1 MSHPVEQWFFR
12 HFDKFG
18 IAFLEFIRYN
28 INRIHLNVEREVF
41 DSMAGNYSIIT
52 ETTCDLPQEY
62 YDKNDIT
69 AITLTYA
76 LDGTEYD
83 GSFENSLSPTL
94 FYDKLRKGI
103 MAKTSAIAPE
113 TFVLAFE
120 KVLEEG
126 RDILYIAFSSGLSST
141 YQNACIAKE
150 ELLEKYPNR
159 RIFVVDSLAASLGE
173 GLLVD
178 MILRKAKTELDVEAL
193 AVYAESIKQNI
204 CLYFTVDDLNH
215 LYRGGRVSKTTA
227 FVGTMLGI
235 KPVLHVDENGKLI
248 AIGKIR
254 GRKASLDALVAK
266 MDAKIKG
273 YDNPYVFISHG
284 DCLDDAKYV
293 AGKIKEKYGIKTEII
308 NYVGPVIGSHSGP
321 GTVALFFV
329 GSDRVET
336 K

>member
-1 MSHPVEQWFFR
+1 
-12 HFDKFG
+12 
-18 IAFLEFIRYN
+18 
-28 INRIHLNVEREVF
+28 
-41 DSMAGNYSIIT
+41 MAGNYAIIT

-83 GSFENSLSPTL
+83 GSFENSLSPNL

-103 MAKTSAIAPE
+103 MAKTSAIPPE
-113 TFVLAFE
+113 KFENAFE
-120 KVLEEG
+120 PVLEAG
-126 RDILYIAFSSGLSST
+126 RDILYVAFSSGLSST
-141 YQNACIAKE
+141 YQNACIAKD

-159 RIFVVDSLAASLGE
+159 RIFIVDSLAASLGE

-178 MILRKAKTELDVEAL
+178 MILRKSKTELDVEAL
-193 AVYAESIKQNI
+193 AAYAESVKQNV
-204 CLYFTVDDLNH
+204 CHYFTVDDLNH
-215 LYRGGRVSKTTA
+215 LQRGGRVSKTTA

-235 KPVLHVDENGKLI
+235 KPILHVDENGKLI
-248 AIGKIR
+248 NIGKVR

-266 MDAKIKG
+266 MEEKIKG
-273 YDNPYVFISHG
+273 CENPYVFISHG

-293 AGKIKEKYGIKTEII
+293 AGKVKEKCGIKSEIVNHI
-308 NYVGPVIGSHSGP
+308 GPVIGSHAGP

-329 GSDRVET
+329 GSDRVES